1 MASTTAAGKPWR
13 RLAGGFDGGEDP
25 GDVVPGWV
33 AEIVARGRRPAK
45 PEDKFAFVLQ
55 PAPVRGA
62 LCLHLCAHSLTSDA
76 GRQPGRCCWVA
87 CSWTPQLD
95 WHSGPGRL

>member
-1 MASTTAAGKPWR
+1 VASTTAAGKPWR

-33 AEIVARGRRPAK
+33 AEIVAHGRLPAK

-55 PAPVRGA
+55 PAPVRAA
-62 LCLHLCAHSLTSDA
+62 LCPLWAFAAAQSHIRCWMPA
-76 GRQPGRCCWVA
+76 GEVLLGCLLPGPA
-87 CSWTPQLD
+87 A
-95 WHSGPGRL
+95 